1 MYVNPHTAAI
11 LSSFFAI
18 TTIISGCSSSYDE
31 DPVTF
36 EDDNG
41 EEVTVTKN
49 SDGTETA
56 RYANGDEETFRRN
69 DDGSL
74 EHVSGTTG
82 LIAALAAGYLL
93 SRGFSGGEGYYNRS
107 TNRYEVTRPYQRYQS
122 SSSGNGRGYVK
133 TPDTNPNSKPVSNGN
148 NSYKPSSPSTT
159 TTKPSVSN
167 SAGGFGGAG
176 ARSASMGAS

>member
-11 LSSFFAI
+11 LSSFFVI
-18 TTIISGCSSSYDE
+18 TTIVSGCASSYDE

-56 RYANGDEETFRRN
+56 RYANGDEETFRRH

-74 EHVSGTTG
+74 EHVSGTAG
-82 LIAALAAGYLL
+82 LIGALAVGYLL
-93 SRGFSGGEGYYNRS
+93 SRGFSGGEGYYNRA

-122 SSSGNGRGYVK
+122 SSGNGRGYVK
-133 TPDTNPNSKPVSNGN
+133 TPNSSNSTKSISNGN
-148 NSYKPSSPSTT
+148 STYKSSSPST

>member
-11 LSSFFAI
+11 LSSFFVITAI
-18 TTIISGCSSSYDE
+18 VSGCASSYDE

-49 SDGTETA
+49 NDGTETA
-56 RYANGDEETFRRN
+56 RYANGDEETFRRY

-74 EHVSGTTG
+74 EHVSGTSG

-107 TNRYEVTRPYQRYQS
+107 TNRYEITTPYQRYQN
-122 SSSGNGRGYVK
+122 SSGNGRYVK
-133 TPDTNPNSKPVSNGN
+133 TPDSNNSVKSVSNGN
-148 NSYKPSSPSTT
+148 STYKPSSPST

>member
-11 LSSFFAI
+11 LSSFFVITAI
-18 TTIISGCSSSYDE
+18 VSGCASSYDE

-56 RYANGDEETFRRN
+56 RYANGDEETFRRY

-74 EHVSGTTG
+74 EHVSGTAG
-82 LIAALAAGYLL
+82 LIGALAAGYLL
-93 SRGFSGGEGYYNRS
+93 SRGFSEGEGYYNRA

-122 SSSGNGRGYVK
+122 SSGNSRYVR
-133 TPDTNPNSKPVSNGN
+133 TPNSSNSTKSISNGN
-148 NSYKPSSPSTT
+148 STYKPSSPST